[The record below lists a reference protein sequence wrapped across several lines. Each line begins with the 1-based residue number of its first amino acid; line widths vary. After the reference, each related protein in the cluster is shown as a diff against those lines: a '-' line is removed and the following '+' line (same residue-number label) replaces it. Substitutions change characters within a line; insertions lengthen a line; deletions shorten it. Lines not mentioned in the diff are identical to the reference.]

1 MGEAGGGEGM
11 AAHKNLTLRS
21 GPLAASRRVASGLMV
36 RDGARAPPH
45 HEGCRLHTQTAL
57 KNTLARSQKPR

>member
-11 AAHKNLTLRS
+11 AAHENLTLRS
-21 GPLAASRRVASGLMV
+21 GPLAASRRVAGGLMV

-45 HEGCRLHTQTAL
+45 HEGYRLHIQTTL
-57 KNTLARSQKPR
+57 KNTLAPRQKPR